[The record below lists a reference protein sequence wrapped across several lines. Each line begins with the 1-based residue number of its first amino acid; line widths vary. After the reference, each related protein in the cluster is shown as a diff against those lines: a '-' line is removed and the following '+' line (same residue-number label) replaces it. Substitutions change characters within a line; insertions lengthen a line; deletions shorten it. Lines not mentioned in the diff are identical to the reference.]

1 MFSEISE
8 LRVRKNF
15 LYLSRRVWSKI
26 MMFTFCKQALVE
38 RLEEMD
44 SLSARVWG
52 TKFVQEV
59 TIQTVS
65 CYPPRSL

>member
-15 LYLSRRVWSKI
+15 LYLSRRVWSEI

-52 TKFVQEV
+52 TKFV
-59 TIQTVS
+59 
-65 CYPPRSL
+65 